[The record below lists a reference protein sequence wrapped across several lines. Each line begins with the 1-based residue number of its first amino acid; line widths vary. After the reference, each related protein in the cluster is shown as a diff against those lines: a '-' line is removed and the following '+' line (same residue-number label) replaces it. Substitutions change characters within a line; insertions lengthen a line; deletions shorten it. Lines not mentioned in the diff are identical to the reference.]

1 MKRKTLLFS
10 IALGIIFDILFWQ
23 KAQGISFFIFTL
35 VLLGFAAILVRGIDL
50 PFQKKGYFFL
60 VPISF
65 FAILSFVHTEPLT
78 AFLNRALVL
87 VMIGIWAARFS
98 SGNWE
103 RLGLI
108 DYLIYALRIVWT
120 MISVPWLR
128 ADKTGLFPQNVEGQ
142 KPGIKSI
149 LRGILLAI
157 PVLFL
162 FSLLFASADLAF
174 AEGIE
179 NILQYLRI
187 EQLDE
192 HFARMLL
199 IFLTANAFLGLI
211 LISARKSENDRL
223 VGEEEPFIQPFLS
236 SVESGIVLSSVL
248 LLFFTF
254 IILQFRYFFF
264 NQTAI
269 AEFGFSYSEYARR
282 GFGELIAVSVI
293 SLALILSLS
302 AVTKVSKER
311 EKHLLSWMY
320 TGLAA
325 GNLVI
330 LVSAFMRLSL
340 YESAYGFTRLRT
352 YSHVFIIWLGLLLVA
367 VSVIIWKNK
376 TRLFANVLL
385 AMAIGFSATLNLL
398 NPDAFIVRQNVKRT
412 AGNETLDSPYLASLS
427 SDAVPTLVDLFNI
440 PGQSAEIKRDIG
452 VAILCYQ
459 STHNKDETQNHWQSF
474 TISGFRAERYLT
486 SVADQLKDFSVT
498 TAEDQT
504 FVILDDLGRETY
516 CIDTFFLD

>member
-1 MKRKTLLFS
+1 MKRKTFLFS
-10 IALGIIFDILFWQ
+10 IALGISFDILFWE
-23 KAQGISFFIFTL
+23 KAQGISFFIFIL
-35 VLLGFAAILVRGIDL
+35 ALLAFAAVIIREMAL
-50 PFQKKGYFFL
+50 PFHKKGSFFL

-65 FAILSFVHTEPLT
+65 FAVLSFVHAEPFT

-87 VMIGIWAARFS
+87 VLMGIWAARFS
-98 SGNWE
+98 SGNWK

-108 DYLIYALRIVWT
+108 DYLIYALRIIWA

-128 ADKTGLFPQNVEGQ
+128 AEKTGLFAENAENQ
-142 KPGIKSI
+142 KGRFRPI

-162 FSLLFASADLAF
+162 FSLLFASADMAF
-174 AEGIE
+174 AEE
-179 NILQYLRI
+179 MESILQYLRI
-187 EQLDE
+187 ERLGE
-192 HFARMLL
+192 YFARMLL

-211 LISARKSENDRL
+211 LISARRSDNDQL
-223 VGEEEPFIQPFLS
+223 VGEEKPYIQPFLS

-254 IILQFRYFFF
+254 ITLQFRYFFF

-269 AEFGFSYSEYARR
+269 ADFGLSYSEYARR

-293 SLALILSLS
+293 SLALILMLS

-311 EKHLLSWMY
+311 EKRLLSWMY

-325 GNLVI
+325 DNLVI

-340 YESAYGFTRLRT
+340 YESAFGFTRLRT
-352 YSHVFIIWLGLLLVA
+352 YSHVFIIWLGLLLAA

-385 AMAIGFSATLNLL
+385 AMIIGFSATLNLL
-398 NPDAFIVRQNVKRT
+398 NPDAFIVRQNVKR
-412 AGNETLDSPYLASLS
+412 AASNASLDSPYLAGLS
-427 SDAVPTLVDLFNI
+427 SDAVPTLVELLNT
-440 PGQSAEIKRDIG
+440 PGQSAETKRGVG

-459 STHNKDETQNHWQSF
+459 STHNENETQNHWQSF
-474 TISGFRAERYLT
+474 TISGYRAAQYLDT
-486 SVADQLKDFSVT
+486 VADQLKDFSVT
-498 TAEDQT
+498 VAEDQT
-504 FVILDDLGRETY
+504 FLILDDLGREVY
-516 CIDTFFLD
+516 CVDSFFLD